1 MSNSF
6 NVNKKYLLP
15 LFNIEALQI
24 ANQYFFNEIIFFYM
38 RSSKFIV
45 AFELMLKCRYH
56 ILLNHN
62 KRLLN

>member
-24 ANQYFFNEIIFFYM
+24 ANQYFFNEIIFLFFTCD
-38 RSSKFIV
+38 RQN
-45 AFELMLKCRYH
+45 L
-56 ILLNHN
+56 
-62 KRLLN
+62 